1 MKEGTL
7 FKLEKNFITVDE
19 NMSIKMAI
27 KKIRKTSKNIMV
39 FYVYVIDK
47 FRVLRG
53 VLPLRNL
60 LLASEKQKVKDIMIR
75 EPIVISEK
83 QDDEEIAEIFKRT
96 KFLALPVVDD
106 AYRIIG
112 IITYKYAVDVIESES
127 VEDVLKIR
135 GADIHVFDKSI
146 VKRIKIKLPWL
157 ITTVVSGIL
166 CGIILDKFQVAL
178 KNIIALA
185 FFIPLITAMGESV
198 AGQASAIIIEGLVL
212 KKVTEKNMKKIF
224 LTQTMEG
231 LLMGLIIT
239 FIVFIITLFWLKS
252 FLVMQIVSLSIFLG
266 IIVATMN
273 GTLGP
278 VVLKKVGLD
287 PAASTNPLVFAITDI
302 TILIIYFGSAVLLIK

>member
-1 MKEGTL
+1 MKQDTL
-7 FKLEKNFITVDE
+7 FKLEKNFIVVDE
-19 NMSIKMAI
+19 NMTVKMAI
-27 KKIRKTSKNIMV
+27 KKIRKSSKNIMV
-39 FYVYVIDK
+39 FYIYVIDK

-60 LLASEKQKVKDIMIR
+60 LLANEKQKVKDIMLR

-83 QDDEEIAEIFKRT
+83 LDDEEISEIFKRT

-127 VEDVLKIR
+127 VEDVLKIS
-135 GADIHVFDKSI
+135 GADIQVFDKSI
-146 VKRIKIKLPWL
+146 IKRIKIKLPWL
-157 ITTVVSGIL
+157 ITAVMNGIL

-185 FFIPLITAMGESV
+185 FFIPLVTAIGESV

-224 LTQTMEG
+224 FIQTLEG
-231 LLMGLIIT
+231 FMMAIIIT
-239 FIVFIITLFWLKS
+239 IIVFLITVFWLKS

-266 IIVATMN
+266 IIIATVN

-278 VVLKKVGLD
+278 IVLKRIGLD